1 MEAGTAGTAG
11 TAPAKGTGSRTIADL
26 LPRAAEL
33 YADRV
38 AVRHKAGDEW
48 RDVTFAQV
56 GEIVG
61 EIGRG
66 LIDLG
71 IEAGDRV
78 SLLCSTRPEWSYAD
92 FAISATG

>member
-1 MEAGTAGTAG
+1 MEAGTAPTQ
-11 TAPAKGTGSRTIADL
+11 GTGSKTIADL
-26 LPRAAEL
+26 LPKAAEQ

-56 GEIVG
+56 GELVS

-66 LIDLG
+66 LLDLG
-71 IEAGDRV
+71 IQPGDRV

-92 FAISATG
+92 FAI